1 MAADVGKIDGLVH
14 SIAFVKKED
23 LSGKVYD
30 TSRDGFA
37 MAMDISSYSLIA
49 LVGHLKD
56 NLNDG
61 GSVMALTY
69 LGGTQIVPNYN
80 VAGIAK
86 AALESIVRYLAF
98 DLGERGIRVN
108 AISAG
113 PISTAS
119 SRQVAGFSAM
129 PAKVAAAAPLRRS
142 DLGRRRRQLRGLSG
156 VRSLEPGH
164 RRRALRRRRLSRHG
178 YVSGSSQSLMDVPSE
193 DELAAIAAA
202 YLMLLREPSPPAPPV
217 SRWRLAARA
226 LERRPTAAHGL
237 ARCEPLAVKPPFA
250 KILVANR
257 GEIAIRVIRS
267 AKELGCA
274 TVAVY
279 SDADRDARHVKLADE
294 AYHLGPATPA
304 QSYLNLEKLLDVARR
319 SGADAV
325 HPGYGFFAE
334 SAPFARALIAAG
346 LTWIGPHPDAIDA
359 MGDKVRSRQAMVAAG
374 VPVVP
379 GGTEM
384 LADAAAARDAA
395 GRYGLPL
402 ALKASGG
409 GGGKGLK
416 VARTLDEIE
425 SAFANAQREAAA
437 YFGNPAIYAE
447 RYLENPKHIELQI
460 LADKHG
466 HVLHVG
472 ERDCSLQRR
481 HQKLW
486 EEAPAAISDRV
497 RDGLR
502 KAGHRC
508 RQSDR
513 LRQRRHDRMPGLGRR
528 VLLPRDEHAHPSRAH
543 GLRDDFGDRPRAR
556 TDSRRRGRPLGFD
569 QTAVDAAFRGHAIEV
584 RVNAED
590 PAQNFRPAPGTLTR
604 YEEPGGFGV
613 RVDSAAF
620 PGFTITPDYDS
631 MIAKLIV
638 WGRDRGEALARL
650 ARAIDEYRIG
660 GVPTTLPLLR
670 SLVDFGPVIDAI
682 VRHTNAGTV
691 RRFACRSADRDAPA
705 RVRQRRPATSRCAWK
720 STASSSGYASSICR
734 QSRPARRGRQSPRPN
749 PAPPAK
755 RPSRKETTL
764 RRRCTASSS
773 SYR

>member
-1 MAADVGKIDGLVH
+1 M
-14 SIAFVKKED
+14 
-23 LSGKVYD
+23 
-30 TSRDGFA
+30 
-37 MAMDISSYSLIA
+37 
-49 LVGHLKD
+49 
-56 NLNDG
+56 
-61 GSVMALTY
+61 
-69 LGGTQIVPNYN
+69 
-80 VAGIAK
+80 
-86 AALESIVRYLAF
+86 
-98 DLGERGIRVN
+98 
-108 AISAG
+108 
-113 PISTAS
+113 
-119 SRQVAGFSAM
+119 
-129 PAKVAAAAPLRRS
+129 
-142 DLGRRRRQLRGLSG
+142 
-156 VRSLEPGH
+156 
-164 RRRALRRRRLSRHG
+164 
-178 YVSGSSQSLMDVPSE
+178 
-193 DELAAIAAA
+193 
-202 YLMLLREPSPPAPPV
+202 
-217 SRWRLAARA
+217 
-226 LERRPTAAHGL
+226 
-237 ARCEPLAVKPPFA
+237 KPPFA

-257 GEIAIRVIRS
+257 GEIAIRIIRS

-359 MGDKVRSRQAMVAAG
+359 MGDKVRARQAMVAAG
-374 VPVVP
+374 VPVGP

-447 RYLENPKHIELQI
+447 RYLENPKHIELQV

-502 KAGHRC
+502 KAGIAAAKAIAYDSVGTIECLVSGGEFFFLEMNTRI
-508 RQSDR
+508 Q
-513 LRQRRHDRMPGLGRR
+513 
-528 VLLPRDEHAHPSRAH
+528 VEHTVSEMISGIDLVREQILVAA
-543 GLRDDFGDRPRAR
+543 
-556 TDSRRRGRPLGFD
+556 GRPLAFD

-590 PAQNFRPAPGTLTR
+590 PAENFRPAPGTLTC

-670 SLVDFGPVIDAI
+670 ALVDFGPVIEATYGTQTLEPFAASLAATADATLSADGVATAPGDESMRVEVNGKLFR
-682 VRHTNAGTV
+682 VRFVDLPAIAAGASRTAKPAPKSGAARKATQPQGNDITAPMHGVVVELPLTEGAAVGAGDVVAVIEAMKMMNEIRAHKAGTV
-691 RRFACRSADRDAPA
+691 AKVHVATGTTVEA
-705 RVRQRRPATSRCAWK
+705 RTPLV
-720 STASSSGYASSICR
+720 
-734 QSRPARRGRQSPRPN
+734 
-749 PAPPAK
+749 
-755 RPSRKETTL
+755 TL
-764 RRRCTASSS
+764 T
-773 SYR
+773 

>member
-1 MAADVGKIDGLVH
+1 M
-14 SIAFVKKED
+14 
-23 LSGKVYD
+23 
-30 TSRDGFA
+30 
-37 MAMDISSYSLIA
+37 
-49 LVGHLKD
+49 
-56 NLNDG
+56 
-61 GSVMALTY
+61 
-69 LGGTQIVPNYN
+69 
-80 VAGIAK
+80 
-86 AALESIVRYLAF
+86 
-98 DLGERGIRVN
+98 
-108 AISAG
+108 SA
-113 PISTAS
+113 
-119 SRQVAGFSAM
+119 
-129 PAKVAAAAPLRRS
+129 
-142 DLGRRRRQLRGLSG
+142 
-156 VRSLEPGH
+156 
-164 RRRALRRRRLSRHG
+164 
-178 YVSGSSQSLMDVPSE
+178 
-193 DELAAIAAA
+193 
-202 YLMLLREPSPPAPPV
+202 
-217 SRWRLAARA
+217 
-226 LERRPTAAHGL
+226 
-237 ARCEPLAVKPPFA
+237 PFA

-257 GEIAIRVIRS
+257 GEIAIRIIRS

-279 SDADRDARHVKLADE
+279 SDPDRNARHVALADE

-304 QSYLNLEKLLDVARR
+304 QSYLNLERILDVAKR
-319 SGADAV
+319 SGAEAV

-384 LADAAAARDAA
+384 LADVAAAREAA
-395 GRYGLPL
+395 GKYGLPL

-416 VARTLDEIE
+416 VAHTLDEIE

-447 RYLENPKHIELQI
+447 RYLENPKHVELQI

-466 HVLHVG
+466 GVLHVG

-486 EEAPAAISDRV
+486 EEAPAAISDHV

-502 KAGHRC
+502 KAGIAAAKAIAYDSVGTIECLVAGGEFFFLEMNTRI
-508 RQSDR
+508 Q
-513 LRQRRHDRMPGLGRR
+513 
-528 VLLPRDEHAHPSRAH
+528 VEHTVSEMISGIDLVREQILVAA
-543 GLRDDFGDRPRAR
+543 
-556 TDSRRRGRPLGFD
+556 GRPLTFD
-569 QTAVDAAFRGHAIEV
+569 QTAVDAGFRGHAIEV

-638 WGRDRGEALARL
+638 WGRDRDESLQRL
-650 ARAIDEYRIG
+650 GRAIDEYRIA

-670 SLVDFGPVIDAI
+670 ALVDFAPVIDASYGTQTLEPFAASLGAAAGAGRTEDETPAPAGSDDAI
-682 VRHTNAGTV
+682 RVEVNDKLFRVRFVDLPGHVRGASAPAKTAPKPAAARKSDRPQGNDILTPMHGVVVELPLAEGAAVASGDVVAVIEAMKMMNEIRAHKAGTV
-691 RRFACRSADRDAPA
+691 AKIHVAKGATVEARAPL
-705 RVRQRRPATSRCAWK
+705 
-720 STASSSGYASSICR
+720 I
-734 QSRPARRGRQSPRPN
+734 
-749 PAPPAK
+749 
-755 RPSRKETTL
+755 TL
-764 RRRCTASSS
+764 T
-773 SYR
+773 

>member
-1 MAADVGKIDGLVH
+1 
-14 SIAFVKKED
+14 
-23 LSGKVYD
+23 
-30 TSRDGFA
+30 
-37 MAMDISSYSLIA
+37 
-49 LVGHLKD
+49 
-56 NLNDG
+56 
-61 GSVMALTY
+61 
-69 LGGTQIVPNYN
+69 
-80 VAGIAK
+80 
-86 AALESIVRYLAF
+86 
-98 DLGERGIRVN
+98 
-108 AISAG
+108 
-113 PISTAS
+113 
-119 SRQVAGFSAM
+119 
-129 PAKVAAAAPLRRS
+129 
-142 DLGRRRRQLRGLSG
+142 
-156 VRSLEPGH
+156 
-164 RRRALRRRRLSRHG
+164 
-178 YVSGSSQSLMDVPSE
+178 
-193 DELAAIAAA
+193 
-202 YLMLLREPSPPAPPV
+202 
-217 SRWRLAARA
+217 
-226 LERRPTAAHGL
+226 
-237 ARCEPLAVKPPFA
+237 VKPPFA

-267 AKELGCA
+267 ARELGCA

-279 SDADRDARHVKLADE
+279 SDVDRNARHVGLADE
-294 AYHLGPATPA
+294 AYLLGPATPA
-304 QSYLNLEKLLDVARR
+304 QSYLNLERILDVAMR

-346 LTWIGPHPDAIDA
+346 LTWIGPHPGAIDA

-384 LADAAAARDAA
+384 LADAAAAREAA

-447 RYLENPKHIELQI
+447 RYLENPKHVELQI

-486 EEAPAAISDRV
+486 EEAPAAISDHV
-497 RDGLR
+497 REGLR
-502 KAGHRC
+502 RAGISAAKAISYDSVGTIECLVADGEFFFLEMNTRI
-508 RQSDR
+508 Q
-513 LRQRRHDRMPGLGRR
+513 
-528 VLLPRDEHAHPSRAH
+528 VEHTVSEMISGIDLVREQILVAA
-543 GLRDDFGDRPRAR
+543 GE
-556 TDSRRRGRPLGFD
+556 PLTFD
-569 QTAVDAAFRGHAIEV
+569 QPTVDAGFRGHAIEV
-584 RVNAED
+584 RINAED
-590 PAQNFRPAPGTLTR
+590 PAQHFRPAPGTLTR

-638 WGRDRGEALARL
+638 WGRDRNESLQRL
-650 ARAIDEYRIG
+650 ARAIDEYRIA

-670 SLVDFGPVIDAI
+670 ALVDFQPVIDASYGTQTLEPFAASLGAAAGGEPLETGAAGSTGGDDAI
-682 VRHTNAGTV
+682 RVEVNDKLFRVRFV
-691 RRFACRSADRDAPA
+691 DLPAPA
-705 RVRQRRPATSRCAWK
+705 RGVESRAKAPLRNAGSARKAASPQGNDIVAPMHGVVVELPLAEGATVAAGDVVAVIEAMKMMNEIRAHK
-720 STASSSGYASSICR
+720 GGTVAKIHVATGTTVE
-734 QSRPARRGRQSPRPN
+734 ARSPLI
-749 PAPPAK
+749 
-755 RPSRKETTL
+755 TL
-764 RRRCTASSS
+764 S
-773 SYR
+773 